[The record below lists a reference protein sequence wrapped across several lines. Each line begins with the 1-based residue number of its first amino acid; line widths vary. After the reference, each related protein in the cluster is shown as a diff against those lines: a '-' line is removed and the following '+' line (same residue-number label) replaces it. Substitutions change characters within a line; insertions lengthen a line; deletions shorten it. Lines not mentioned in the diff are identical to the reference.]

1 MCTAREL
8 SHDCHTIEFLLNSIF
23 PKIIIKNEVVILA
36 SNGSIEYRYTRT
48 NHGNT
53 LEFRPVSLEEPDD
66 RFKLHFE
73 KNPIPLFMINNPNYE
88 ILCKF
93 FDFSELENQ

>member
-23 PKIIIKNEVVILA
+23 PKIITKNDIVILA

-48 NHGNT
+48 THGNM
-53 LEFRPVSLEEPDD
+53 LEFRPVSLEEPADKYTL
-66 RFKLHFE
+66 RFE
-73 KNPIPLFMINNPNYE
+73 KNPIPLFMVNNPSKD

>member
-8 SHDCHTIEFLLNSIF
+8 SHNCHTVEFLLNSIF
-23 PKIIIKNEVVILA
+23 PKIVLKNDIVILA

-48 NHGNT
+48 THGNT
-53 LEFRPVSLEEPDD
+53 LEFRPVSLVEPDD
-66 RFKLHFE
+66 KYTLQFE
-73 KNPIPLFMINNPNYE
+73 KNPIPLFILNNPNNE

-93 FDFSELENQ
+93 FDFSKVMNQ